1 MENNPVPNTTT
12 QTQTS
17 TPSNAPQQ
25 TTPPTTSNASTNSE
39 QPIKSS
45 GGIKSKLP
53 LLIMVVVLLIIIL
66 AAVGAYLS
74 MSQKNKISMSPSPIP
89 TETLATPTPEPT
101 VANESSKLDKTYT
114 SATQKWQIDYP
125 SNFKLD
131 KRAGTQIGPN
141 GTGEV
146 IILSFLGPTQGE
158 GTEFHDGIS
167 YTIGVMKKPANQTLQ
182 DLADEQTKP
191 NPEVGSTRT
200 PLKPIEINGLSG
212 LETTVTGMGEFR
224 IIFLNY
230 PGDDTK
236 TYYMAIFS
244 DGPGK
249 SNSEYDVVT
258 EDMLNSFKNTS
269 N

>member
-1 MENNPVPNTTT
+1 MENNSVPNPTT
-12 QTQTS
+12 QTQIP
-17 TPSNAPQQ
+17 TPPNAPQQ
-25 TTPPTTSNASTNSE
+25 TTPPASSTTSANST
-39 QPIKSS
+39 QPVKSS

-74 MSQKNKISMSPSPIP
+74 MIQKNKMSMTPSPIP

-141 GTGEV
+141 GLGEV

-158 GTEFHDGIS
+158 GTEFHDGVS
-167 YTIGVMKKPANQTLQ
+167 YTIGVMKKSANQTLQ
-182 DLADEQTKP
+182 TFADEQTKP

-200 PLKPIEINGLSG
+200 PLEKIEINGLSG

-236 TYYMAIFS
+236 VYYMAIFS
-244 DGPGK
+244 DGPGE
-249 SNSEYDVVT
+249 SNSEYDAIT

>member
-1 MENNPVPNTTT
+1 MENNPAPSQSIPPIQTPASPNVS
-12 QTQTS
+12 QK
-17 TPSNAPQQ
+17 
-25 TTPPTTSNASTNSE
+25 TTSADGTTVNPKQTVT
-39 QPIKSS
+39 PS
-45 GGIKSKLP
+45 GGIKSKFP
-53 LLIMVVVLLIIIL
+53 LLIIVVVILIIIL

-74 MSQKNKISMSPSPIP
+74 MNQNKKISIAPSPAP
-89 TETLATPTPEPT
+89 TETLETPTLEPT
-101 VANESSKLDKTYT
+101 KASSSSKLDKTYT
-114 SATQKWQIDYP
+114 STSQKWQIDYP
-125 SNFKLD
+125 SNFRLD

-141 GTGEV
+141 GLGETIV
-146 IILSFLGPTQGE
+146 LSFLGPTQGE

-167 YTIGVMKKPANQTLQ
+167 YTIGVMKKSANQTLEA
-182 DLADEQTKP
+182 LADEQTKP
-191 NPEVGSTRT
+191 NPEIGSTRT
-200 PLKPIEINGLSG
+200 SLKAIEINGLSG
-212 LETTVTGMGEFR
+212 IETTVTGMGEFR

-249 SNSEYDVVT
+249 SNSEYDAIT